1 MGNTYTQLNIH
12 VVFTVKGKSNVLTDD
27 FINRLFEYIS
37 GILTNL
43 QQYPLAVGGYKDHV
57 HIFFELNPKD
67 SLSNIVHKV
76 KANSARWINEN
87 GFVSG
92 FFEWQ
97 RGYGAFSYS
106 KSQRNNVIRYIMRQ
120 KEHHSAKTFKEEY
133 FEILKQ
139 FNIRFEDKYMFDF
152 LE

>member
-12 VVFTVKGKSNVLTDD
+12 VVFTVKGKLNVLTDD

-43 QQYPLAVGGYKDHV
+43 QHYPLAVGGYKDHV

-67 SLSNIVHKV
+67 SLSNIVQKV
-76 KANSARWINEN
+76 KANSSRWINEN
-87 GFVSG
+87 GFVAG
-92 FFEWQ
+92 RFEWQ

-106 KSQRNNVIRYIMRQ
+106 KSQRNNVIHYIMRQ

-133 FEILKQ
+133 FEILKK

>member
-12 VVFTVKGKSNVLTDD
+12 VVFTVKRKSNVLTDD

-67 SLSNIVHKV
+67 SLSNIVQKV
-76 KANSARWINEN
+76 KGNSSRWINEN